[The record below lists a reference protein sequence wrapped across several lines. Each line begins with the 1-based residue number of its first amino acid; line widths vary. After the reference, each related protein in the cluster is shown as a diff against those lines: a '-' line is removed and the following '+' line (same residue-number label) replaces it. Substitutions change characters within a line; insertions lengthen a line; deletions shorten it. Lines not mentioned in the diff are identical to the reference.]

1 MANETLYNTP
11 SQNATPAGTA
21 SSIGKQAVMD
31 YYFKKALIAVRDHQ
45 YFMPLADV
53 RAMPKHMGKKI
64 KQDVYV
70 PMIDVANTG
79 AQGIDALEAVQVQT
93 KWHAWDA
100 AGAVVSAAGG
110 ESSEA
115 NAIAVTNAVDVA
127 QDDQNLYGSS
137 KDTGAIL
144 NKIPSLRENGG
155 RVNRVG
161 FTRTQVEGELLK
173 RGFFTEYTQES
184 MDFDSDSEL
193 LSHIVEE
200 ALVGAN
206 EITEA
211 ELQKDLI
218 TTATSD
224 GTAYFCSGTA
234 SAAVPALAGSTVAA
248 GAARTALKLAVDEVV
263 VYEDLMN
270 LSIALDDNK
279 TPKQTKVISGSR
291 MIDTKTVNGGRIMYI
306 GSELIPV
313 VRKMTDIT
321 GSTVGSGFVSVEKYA
336 DATNTVHG
344 EIGTVDQFRMVV
356 VPEMQHDRGG
366 GATAANTAGVSG
378 KGGADIFPM
387 LVVGDG
393 AFTTIGFQTDG
404 KSVKFSVNHK
414 KPGKEIASLEDP
426 YGEVGFYSIK
436 WYYGFMALRPERL
449 GIIWTCKTAV

>member
-1 MANETLYNTP
+1 MANETLYNSP
-11 SQNATPAGTA
+11 SSTASGTA
-21 SSIGKQAVMD
+21 SAIGPQAITD

-70 PMIDVANTG
+70 PMIDVLNTG
-79 AQGIDALEAVQVQT
+79 AQGLDTAGTALTAGE
-93 KWHAWDA
+93 WSAWNSS
-100 AGAVVSAAGG
+100 GTLISADNA
-110 ESSEA
+110 SETA
-115 NAIAVTNAVDVA
+115 AIAETGAVDVA
-127 QDDQNLYGSS
+127 QNDQNLYGSS
-137 KDTGAIL
+137 KDTGAIQS
-144 NKIPSLRENGG
+144 KIPTLRENGG

-184 MDFDSDSEL
+184 MDFDSDADL

-211 ELQKDLI
+211 ELQADLI
-218 TTATSD
+218 TTATSS
-224 GTAYFCSGTA
+224 GTAYFCSSAPGTD
-234 SAAVPALAGSTVAA
+234 ALAGSTVAA
-248 GAARTALKLAVDEVV
+248 GATRTALKLAVDEVV
-263 VYEDLMN
+263 VYNDLMN

-291 MIDTKTVNGGRIMYI
+291 MIDTKTVNGGRVMYI

-313 VRKMTDIT
+313 VRKMTDIS
-321 GSTVGSGFVSVEKYA
+321 GSGVGSGFISVEKYA
-336 DATNTVHG
+336 DAANTLHG
-344 EIGTVDQFRMVV
+344 EIGTVDQFRIVV
-356 VPEMQHDRGG
+356 VPEMQHDR
-366 GATAANTAGVSG
+366 
-378 KGGADIFPM
+378 KGGAASSDTAGTGKNGADIYPM

-414 KPGKEIASLEDP
+414 KPGKEIASLDDP

-449 GIIWTCKTAV
+449 GIIWTALAAV

>member
-1 MANETLYNTP
+1 MAGETLYNTP
-11 SQNATPAGTA
+11 AQGTPTGTA
-21 SSIGKQAVMD
+21 SSIGSQAVMD

-70 PMIDVANTG
+70 PLIDVANTG
-79 AQGIDALEAVQVQT
+79 TQGLDEDGLYLQAT
-93 KWHAWDA
+93 PDTWTGWNS
-100 AGAVVSAAGG
+100 AGAVVSAAYAN
-110 ESSEA
+110 EA
-115 NAIAVTNAVDVA
+115 AAIAGSGVTDVA
-127 QDDQNLYGSS
+127 QNDQNFYGSY
-137 KDTGAIL
+137 KDIGAIKK
-144 NKIPSLRENGG
+144 KIPTLRENGG

-184 MDFDSDSEL
+184 MDFDSDADL

-206 EITEA
+206 ELTEA
-211 ELQKDLI
+211 ELQNDLI
-218 TTATSD
+218 TTATSS
-224 GTAYFCSGTA
+224 GTAYYCSGTP
-234 SAAVPALAGSTVAA
+234 AVTV
-248 GAARTALKLAVDEVV
+248 GGPLEVDEVV
-263 VYEDLMN
+263 DYADLMN

-279 TPKQTKVISGSR
+279 TPKQTKIISGSR
-291 MIDTKTVNGGRIMYI
+291 MIDTKTINGGRVMFI
-306 GSELIPV
+306 GTDLIPV
-313 VRKMTDIT
+313 VRKMKGIDT
-321 GSTVGSGFVSVEKYA
+321 SSAVGSGFVGVEKYA
-336 DATNTVHG
+336 DAGTVMHG
-344 EIGTVDQFRMVV
+344 EIGSVDQFRIVV
-356 VPEMQHDRGG
+356 VPEMQYDRLGG
-366 GATAANTAGVSG
+366 SKADDDGTGKDGV
-378 KGGADIFPM
+378 DIYPM

-414 KPGKEIASLEDP
+414 KPGKEIASLDDP

-449 GIIWTCKTAV
+449 GIIWTALVAV

>member
-1 MANETLYNTP
+1 MANETLYNSP

-21 SSIGKQAVMD
+21 SSIGSQAVMD

-53 RAMPKHMGKKI
+53 RAMPKHMGTKI

-79 AQGIDALEAVQVQT
+79 AQGL
-93 KWHAWDA
+93 DA
-100 AGAVVSAAGG
+100 AGAVLTAGEWTGWNSAGVIVSP
-110 ESSEA
+110 SYA
-115 NAIAVTNAVDVA
+115 NETAAIAGSGVVDVA
-127 QDDQNLYGSS
+127 QNDQNLYGSS
-137 KDTGAIL
+137 KDTGAIQ
-144 NKIPSLRENGG
+144 NKIPTLRENGG

-184 MDFDSDSEL
+184 MDFDSDADL
-193 LSHIVEE
+193 LSHITEE

-211 ELQKDLI
+211 ELQADLI
-218 TTATSD
+218 TTATSS
-224 GTAYFCSGTA
+224 GTAYFCSSAPGTD
-234 SAAVPALAGSTVAA
+234 ALAGSTVAS
-248 GAARTALKLAVDEVV
+248 GATRTALKLGVDEVV
-263 VYEDLMN
+263 VYNDFMN

-321 GSTVGSGFVSVEKYA
+321 GSGVGSGFVSVEKYA
-336 DATNTVHG
+336 DAANTVHG
-344 EIGTVDQFRMVV
+344 EIGTVDQFRIVV
-356 VPEMQHDRGG
+356 VPEMQNDRKG
-366 GATAANTAGVSG
+366 GAASASADGTG
-378 KGGADIFPM
+378 KNGADIFPM

-404 KSVKFSVNHK
+404 KSVKLSVNHK
-414 KPGKEIASLEDP
+414 KPGKEIASLDDP

-449 GIIWTCKTAV
+449 GIIWTCKVAV

>member
-1 MANETLYNTP
+1 MANETLYNSP
-11 SQNATPAGTA
+11 SSQASGTA
-21 SSIGKQAVMD
+21 SAIGPQAITD

-70 PMIDVANTG
+70 PMIDVLNTG
-79 AQGIDALEAVQVQT
+79 AQGLDVAGAALTAGE
-93 KWHAWDA
+93 WSAWNA
-100 AGAVVSAAGG
+100 AGTLLAANKAD
-110 ESSEA
+110 EA
-115 NAIAVTNAVDVA
+115 AAIATSGAVEVA
-127 QDDQNLYGSS
+127 QNDQNLYGSS
-137 KDTGAIL
+137 KDTGAIQS
-144 NKIPSLRENGG
+144 KIPTLRENGG

-211 ELQKDLI
+211 ELQADLI
-218 TTATSD
+218 TTATSS
-224 GTAYFCSGTA
+224 GTAYFCSSAPGTD
-234 SAAVPALAGSTVAA
+234 ALAGSTVAA
-248 GAARTALKLAVDEVV
+248 GATRTALKLAVDEVV
-263 VYEDLMN
+263 VYNDLMN

-313 VRKMTDIT
+313 VRKMKSINP
-321 GSTVGSGFVSVEKYA
+321 SSAVGDGFISVEKYA
-336 DATNTVHG
+336 DAANTLHG
-344 EIGTVDQFRMVV
+344 EIGSVDQFRIVV
-356 VPEMQHDRGG
+356 VPEMQHDR
-366 GATAANTAGVSG
+366 
-378 KGGADIFPM
+378 KGGAASSDTAGTGKNGADIYPM

-404 KSVKFSVNHK
+404 KSVKFTVNHK
-414 KPGKEIASLEDP
+414 KPGKEIASLDDP

-449 GIIWTCKTAV
+449 GIIWTCKTAA

>member
-1 MANETLYNTP
+1 MADENFYNSP
-11 SQNATPAGTA
+11 SSTASGTA
-21 SSIGKQAVMD
+21 SSIGPQAITD

-70 PMIDVANTG
+70 PMIDVLNTG
-79 AQGIDALEAVQVQT
+79 AQGLDT
-93 KWHAWDA
+93 
-100 AGAVVSAAGG
+100 AGAALTAGEWSAWN
-110 ESSEA
+110 SSGTLISADNASETA
-115 NAIAVTNAVDVA
+115 AIAETGAVEVA
-127 QDDQNLYGSS
+127 QNDQNLYGSS
-137 KDTGAIL
+137 KDTGTIQS
-144 NKIPSLRENGG
+144 KIPLLRENGG

-211 ELQKDLI
+211 ELQADLI
-218 TTATSD
+218 TTATSS
-224 GTAYFCSGTA
+224 GTAYFCSSAPGTD
-234 SAAVPALAGSTVAA
+234 ALAGSTVAA
-248 GAARTALKLAVDEVV
+248 GATRTALKLAVDEVV
-263 VYEDLMN
+263 VYNDLMN

-291 MIDTKTVNGGRIMYI
+291 MVDTKTINGGRIMYV

-313 VRKMTDIT
+313 LRKMKDIAGT
-321 GSTVGSGFVSVEKYA
+321 TVGSAFVSVEKYA
-336 DATNTVHG
+336 DAANTLHG
-344 EIGTVDQFRMVV
+344 EIGSIDQFRIVV
-356 VPEMQHDRGG
+356 VPEMQHDR
-366 GATAANTAGVSG
+366 
-378 KGGADIFPM
+378 KGGAASSDTAGTGKNGADIYPM

-404 KSVKFSVNHK
+404 KSVKFTVNHK

-449 GIIWTCKTAV
+449 GIIWTALAAV

>member
-1 MANETLYNTP
+1 MAVSTANAYNAPISTP
-11 SQNATPAGTA
+11 GGTE
-21 SSIGKQAVMD
+21 SGIGLQAISD

-70 PMIDVANTG
+70 PMIDAANTG
-79 AQGIDALEAVQVQT
+79 DQGIDAAEAVMTQG
-93 KWHAWDA
+93 KWSAWD
-100 AGAVVSAAGG
+100 VSGDLIGTVSQYNDEDA
-110 ESSEA
+110 
-115 NAIAVTNAVDVA
+115 AIAATGAVDVA
-127 QDDQNLYGSS
+127 EGGQFLYGSS

-144 NKIPSLRENGG
+144 NKIPTLREHGG

-161 FTRTQVEGELLK
+161 FSRTQVEGELLK

-224 GTAYFCSGTA
+224 GTAYFCSTA
-234 SAAVPALAGSTVAA
+234 PGGDALAGSTVAA
-248 GAARTALKLAVDEVV
+248 GATRTALKLGVDEVV
-263 VYEDLMN
+263 VYNDLMN

-291 MIDTKTVNGGRIMYI
+291 MIDTKTVMGGRIMYI

-321 GSTVGSGFVSVEKYA
+321 GSGVGSGFISVEKYA
-336 DATNTVHG
+336 DAGNTVHG
-344 EIGTVDQFRMVV
+344 EIGSVDQFRIVV
-356 VPEMQHDRGG
+356 VPEMQNDRKG
-366 GATAANTAGVSG
+366 GAASASADGTG
-378 KGGADIFPM
+378 KNGADIFPM

-414 KPGKEIASLEDP
+414 KPGKEIASLDDP

>member
-1 MANETLYNTP
+1 MALSTANAYKSP
-11 SQNATPAGTA
+11 SSTA
-21 SSIGKQAVMD
+21 SGTESGIGPQAITD

-70 PMIDVANTG
+70 PLLDVLNTG
-79 AQGIDALEAVQVQT
+79 DQGLDAAEAAYQVAGTWTAWNSSGVRTSYAEVNETDALT
-93 KWHAWDA
+93 A
-100 AGAVVSAAGG
+100 AGANG
-110 ESSEA
+110 
-115 NAIAVTNAVDVA
+115 DVA
-127 QDDQNLYGSS
+127 LNDQNLYGSQ

-144 NKIPSLRENGG
+144 NKIPLLREHGG

-211 ELQKDLI
+211 ELQADLI
-218 TTATSD
+218 TTATSH
-224 GTAYFCSGTA
+224 GTSYFCSSAPGTD
-234 SAAVPALAGSTVAA
+234 AVAGSTVAV
-248 GAARTALKLAVDEVV
+248 GSARTNLKLAVDEVV
-263 VYEDLMN
+263 VYNDLMN

-313 VRKMTDIT
+313 IRKMKDIA
-321 GSTVGSGFVSVEKYA
+321 GSVVGSAFVSVEKYA
-336 DATNTVHG
+336 DAANTVHG
-344 EIGTVDQFRMVV
+344 EIGSIDQFRIVV
-356 VPEMQHDRGG
+356 VPEMQSDRFG
-366 GATAANTAGVSG
+366 GATASDTAGTG
-378 KGGADIFPM
+378 KNSTHTVYPM

-414 KPGKEIASLEDP
+414 KPGKEIASLDDP

>member
-1 MANETLYNTP
+1 MANETLYNSP
-11 SQNATPAGTA
+11 SSTASGTA
-21 SSIGKQAVMD
+21 SSIGPQAITD

-70 PMIDVANTG
+70 PMIDALNTG
-79 AQGIDALEAVQVQT
+79 AQGIDGAEAVLVAGT
-93 KWHAWDA
+93 WTGWNASGVVVA
-100 AGAVVSAAGG
+100 ANY
-110 ESSEA
+110 A
-115 NAIAVTNAVDVA
+115 NETAAIAGSGVVDVA
-127 QDDQNLYGSS
+127 ENDQNLYGSS
-137 KDTGAIL
+137 KDTGAIQ
-144 NKIPSLRENGG
+144 NKIPTLRENGG

-184 MDFDSDSEL
+184 MDFDSDADL

-211 ELQKDLI
+211 ELQADLI
-218 TTATSD
+218 TTATSS
-224 GTAYFCSGTA
+224 GTAYFCSSAPGTD
-234 SAAVPALAGSTVAA
+234 ALAGSTVAA
-248 GAARTALKLAVDEVV
+248 GATRTALKLAVDEVV
-263 VYEDLMN
+263 VYNDLMN

-291 MIDTKTVNGGRIMYI
+291 MIDTKTVNGGRVMYI
-306 GSELIPV
+306 GSELIPT
-313 VRKMTDIT
+313 VRKMTDIS
-321 GSTVGSGFVSVEKYA
+321 GSGVGSGFVSVEKYA
-336 DATNTVHG
+336 DAANILHG
-344 EIGTVDQFRMVV
+344 EIGSVDQFRIVV
-356 VPEMQHDRGG
+356 VPEMQHDR
-366 GATAANTAGVSG
+366 
-378 KGGADIFPM
+378 KGGAASSDTAGTGKNGADIYPM

-414 KPGKEIASLEDP
+414 KPGKEIASLDDP

-449 GIIWTCKTAV
+449 GIIWTCATAV